1 MASDDRVGKMGLD
14 PVFMWENDSAQCW
27 VITVLLVSQS
37 GVGGRVS
44 KRFLGVIPRVMESW
58 IKRILGDSD
67 LMTRLEVPFQIT
79 STAGVPN
86 LQDLTPDNLSNAWRH
101 Y

>member
-14 PVFMWENDSAQCW
+14 PVCMWENDSAQCW

-37 GVGGRVS
+37 GVAGRVS

-86 LQDLTPDNLSNAWRH
+86 LQALTPDNLSNAWRH